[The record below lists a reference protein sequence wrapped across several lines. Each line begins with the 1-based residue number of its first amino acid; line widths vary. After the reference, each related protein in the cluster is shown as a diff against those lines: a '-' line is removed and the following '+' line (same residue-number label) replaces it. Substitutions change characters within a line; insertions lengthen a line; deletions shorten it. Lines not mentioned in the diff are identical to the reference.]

1 MKKNLVKKS
10 LSLVAVMLIVLTSFV
25 FASTDNA
32 ITAETLTPNSEVL
45 NPTQTGVVN
54 ITQKILGLLQV
65 LAVAIALVMLIVIG
79 IKAILNAGG
88 KDRTKIK
95 DVAIDYVFGAA
106 CIFGATGILTFIQ
119 QIVAQFTKNV

>member
-10 LSLVAVMLIVLTSFV
+10 LSLVAVMLITLTSFV
-25 FASTDNA
+25 FASTDNVISVEQIA
-32 ITAETLTPNSEVL
+32 PNSEVL

>member
-10 LSLVAVMLIVLTSFV
+10 LSLVAVMLIALTSFV
-25 FASTDNA
+25 FASTDNVISVEQIA
-32 ITAETLTPNSEVL
+32 PNSEVL

>member
-1 MKKNLVKKS
+1 MKKNIVKKV
-10 LSLVAVMLIVLTSFV
+10 LSLIVILLVGLATLT

-79 IKAILNAGG
+79 IKAILNASG

>member
-1 MKKNLVKKS
+1 MKKNLVKKL
-10 LSLVAVMLIVLTSFV
+10 LSLVAVMLIALTSFV
-25 FASTDNA
+25 FASTDNVISVEQIA
-32 ITAETLTPNSEVL
+32 PNAEVL

>member
-25 FASTDNA
+25 FASTDNVISVEQIA
-32 ITAETLTPNSEVL
+32 PNSEVL